1 MAISDSAKVDLLY
14 KKLFGVAKTDLPAN
28 KSPSNESIASPAL
41 LRGDNVWQQ
50 AAGIP
55 TSAAATSG
63 IVQAYT
69 NSTSVK
75 CVADSTSTPIGG
87 VYPSWKTNLSDWI
100 PSEFGSTYFVKVY
113 VDTSSASDPTST
125 GTQIFDAGSGGVGEW
140 NFDYQS
146 GVLNFIGG
154 TIPTALTSSKVIYVS
169 GYRYIGS
176 KGVSSFPNGISIGNI
191 AISGNTISSNIGIT
205 FGSNITGT
213 NGNFINI
220 TSNDIYGNIRT
231 SAQPYITSLGTL
243 TGLDVNGNVTANNVS
258 SSVFY
263 GNAVG
268 TNATYTG
275 NVEVGNLSIV
285 GTTVLTTLIVN
296 TVEVDR
302 GDLTAANTYSTFYG
316 NSFGTTATYT
326 GNISANIVN
335 ATTFYGN
342 LVGPVT
348 GNVSGNITGTTG
360 TFSGNLSTSA
370 NIRAES
376 IYGNIVTATQPYI
389 TTLGTLTN
397 LSVTGNVT
405 ASNIA
410 ATTNFYGNVYG
421 NVLTA
426 NQPYIT
432 ALGNLGNLRV
442 VGNVASTNTISTTF
456 YGNLV
461 GNTNGVHTGNVV
473 GTVLTAN
480 QPYITTLGN
489 LGNLVVN
496 SNISSTNTISTTF
509 YGNIHADRIIPLLTT
524 VTEFDSIGAIGLPN
538 GSTIQRP
545 GLSKGGYLRYNTD
558 IPSIEYYNGTV
569 WVPVT
574 NVVRSQIISP
584 DGTSQSYQLTQLAT
598 EAGVI
603 VSING
608 TVQQPGTAY
617 SITNTTITFSET
629 PQVTDIIDVRF
640 LGATVSIDT
649 SLADDLEVAGNLTV
663 SGPTATVNNLTAN
676 VFSIG
681 NFTFKDTNNK
691 LIISCGN
698 VNVFAI
704 DSNGDVTISGNI
716 SYGQIV

>member
-14 KKLFGVAKTDLPAN
+14 KKAFGVAKTDLPAN

-50 AAGIP
+50 ASSIP
-55 TSAAATSG
+55 TTAAATSG
-63 IVQAYT
+63 IVQAYV

-75 CVADSTSTPIGG
+75 CIADTTSTPIGG

-100 PSEFGSTYFVKVY
+100 PSEFGATYFVKVY
-113 VDTSSASDPTST
+113 ADASNASDPSST
-125 GTQIFDAGSGGVGEW
+125 GTQIFDSGSAGVGEW

-154 TIPTALTSSKVIYVS
+154 TIPTTLTSSKVIYIS

-176 KGVSSFPNGISIGNI
+176 KGVSSFPNGLTIGNI
-191 AISGNTISSNIGIT
+191 DISGNTISSNIGIT
-205 FGSNITGT
+205 FGSNVTGT
-213 NGNFINI
+213 NGNFTNI
-220 TSNDIYGNIRT
+220 ISNNLYGNVQT

-243 TGLDVNGNVTANNVS
+243 TGLDVNGNITTGNIS
-258 SSVFY
+258 SGVFY

-268 TNATYTG
+268 TNANYSG

-316 NSFGTTATYT
+316 NSYGTTATYT
-326 GNISANIVN
+326 GNVLAGIVN
-335 ATTFYGN
+335 ATTLYGN
-342 LVGPVT
+342 LIGSVS
-348 GNVSGNITGTTG
+348 GNVSGNISGANGNFSSNVTAANLVTG
-360 TFSGNLSTSA
+360 SV
-370 NIRAES
+370 
-376 IYGNIVTATQPYI
+376 YGNIITAVQPYI

-397 LSVTGNVT
+397 LSVAGNVT
-405 ASNIA
+405 ASNIT
-410 ATTNFYGNVYG
+410 ATTNFYGNIYG
-421 NVLTA
+421 NVLTPT
-426 NQPYIT
+426 QPYIT
-432 ALGNLGNLRV
+432 ALGNVGNLRV
-442 VGNVASTNTISTTF
+442 VGNVSSTNTISTTF

-461 GNTNGVHTGNVV
+461 GNTAGVHTGDVV
-473 GTVLTAN
+473 GTVLTAD
-480 QPYITTLGN
+480 QPYITTVGN

-509 YGNIHADRIIPLLTT
+509 YGNLHADRITPLLTT

-558 IPSIEYYNGTV
+558 IPSIEYYNGTT

-584 DGTSQSYQLTQLAT
+584 DGTSQSYQLNQLAT

-617 SITNTTITFSET
+617 SIHDTTITFSEI
-629 PQVTDIIDVRF
+629 PQITDIVDVRF
-640 LGATVSIDT
+640 LGATVTINT
-649 SLADDLEVAGNLTV
+649 SLADNLEVAGNLSV
-663 SGPTATVNNLTAN
+663 SGPSATVNNLTAN

-704 DSNGDVTISGNI
+704 DSDGNVTISGNI